1 MDYFFFFF
9 FFSSFLDDTTGAIE
23 YSELEKYT
31 GRETSEI
38 VYPVLAG
45 ASTGFLFKSTSGNP
59 RIMAL

>member
-1 MDYFFFFF
+1 MDYSF
-9 FFSSFLDDTTGAIE
+9 FFSTFFFCCYQGAIE